1 MTSFRKEVHSNGY
14 TFEIEKINEEKIVV
28 EKNMTTTLW
37 IGGISLIGLFVT
49 GFSKTPPEKSGVREI
64 QEKLFNIETH
74 DKRRENNLRDRAK
87 LSIQSF
93 DENILEIIKR
103 KNLEVDYQRLL
114 RDTHDAIGD
123 EDEYEVELIFPLP
136 GHTYKT
142 FAKDIANLM
151 DRPLAIPR
159 VYYGLVT

>member
-1 MTSFRKEVHSNGY
+1 MPK
-14 TFEIEKINEEKIVV
+14 
-28 EKNMTTTLW
+28 
-37 IGGISLIGLFVT
+37 ISLKGKNLPTSPIRKLSKYATDAKAKGIDVIHLNIGQ
-49 GFSKTPPEKSGVREI
+49 PD
-64 QEKLFNIETH
+64 IETP
-74 DKRRENNLRDRAK
+74 AK
-87 LSIQSF
+87 ALKAIQSF

-159 VYYGLVT
+159 VYYGLVLPNSEMANESYRKLESRFYSE